1 MKCRNCGTE
10 NPDHAKFCNECGA
23 KLRPAI
29 SLKKD
34 DPPPAFIDR
43 TYTRDSD
50 RPVPAPDP
58 VAESPAPPMEP
69 EPEPPPTGAPV
80 FFSSSAPN
88 HASSAD
94 LPHSAFSEP
103 PFAGGNAAVPEVLPN
118 LRLTWGEEDDEED
131 EPQEPWY
138 ENTWVCIAALL
149 LFFPLGVFLLWK
161 FHKDW
166 GRTAN
171 TVITC
176 SFGVVFIAIAIP
188 WFMVRFTAY
197 MDSLS
202 IRPEQLQILSESH
215 TMNLNESE
223 YIDFKITPL
232 NASNDD
238 ILFSTTNS
246 SVLLMEQF
254 IDDGK
259 LRGKITATRTGS
271 AYIYLYANGKLSNSV
286 QISVIDTAE
295 YQTRADWFSEKIEG
309 IGTVTLDKADQ
320 INHLLREYNSLPSH
334 IKELVQN
341 AEVLM
346 EANRTLEQLE
356 KEEAERLEQMI
367 LDAEAAIE
375 QIGEVTLEKQDLIA
389 ETRQQVNA
397 IPWQRRKN
405 MVHYDKL
412 TEAEAIIK
420 ELQLKEDIIKQSEP
434 ITPAFYSQYLR
445 TPDVYQGRFTS
456 FRCKV
461 FQIAEET
468 KAANFYLAH
477 LYDGNEPT
485 DMVFY
490 FIYTL
495 QDEPRIL
502 EGDIVTVYGSY
513 NGVVQY
519 FTSETTTAS
528 VPQVRVMLLETE

>member
-58 VAESPAPPMEP
+58 VAESPAPTVEP
-69 EPEPPPTGAPV
+69 EQTPPSAGAPV
-80 FFSSSAPN
+80 FFPSSTPN
-88 HASSAD
+88 HDSAD
-94 LPHSAFSEP
+94 LPRSAFSEP
-103 PFAGGNAAVPEVLPN
+103 PVTGRKTAVPDVLPN
-118 LRLTWGEEDDEED
+118 PRLAWGEEEDEDEEED
-131 EPQEPWY
+131 PWY
-138 ENTWVCIAALL
+138 ENTWVCIAALFL
-149 LFFPLGVFLLWK
+149 LFPLGVFLLWK

-166 GRTAN
+166 GHTVN

-176 SFGVVFIAIAIP
+176 SFGAIFAAIILSWSTACFID
-188 WFMVRFTAY
+188 Y
-197 MDSLS
+197 MDSLV
-202 IRPEQLQILSESH
+202 IRPEQLQILNGPL
-215 TMNLNESE
+215 TLNLNESE
-223 YIDFKITPL
+223 YIDFKITPQ
-232 NASNDD
+232 NASIDDVQFSAIND
-238 ILFSTTNS
+238 N
-246 SVLLMEQF
+246 VLLLEQF

-259 LRGKITATRTGS
+259 LRGKITATHTGS
-271 AYIYLYANGKLSNSV
+271 AYIYLYADGKLSNSV

-445 TPDVYQGRFTS
+445 NPDVYQGRFTS

-490 FIYTL
+490 FICTL
-495 QDEPRIL
+495 QDEPRIW

-528 VPQVRVMLLETE
+528 VPQVRVRLLDTE

>member
-1 MKCRNCGTE
+1 MSNLRNGKPGTC
-10 NPDHAKFCNECGA
+10 KFLQRMRREAETGNLF
-23 KLRPAI
+23 KKRRPAA
-29 SLKKD
+29 SLYGPYIHKGQR
-34 DPPPAFIDR
+34 PNRICGGTYR
-43 TYTRDSD
+43 TSHG
-50 RPVPAPDP
+50 
-58 VAESPAPPMEP
+58 
-69 EPEPPPTGAPV
+69 TGAC
-80 FFSSSAPN
+80 SASRWCGRVSPLVRAAPRFRGFAAQRFQRAAG
-88 HASSAD
+88 HGQKRGRPWGSAQ
-94 LPHSAFSEP
+94 SA
-103 PFAGGNAAVPEVLPN
+103 ACM
-118 LRLTWGEEDDEED
+118 GEEDEE
-131 EPQEPWY
+131 EEPWY
-138 ENTWVCIAALL
+138 ENTWICIAALF

-166 GRTAN
+166 GHTVN

-176 SFGVVFIAIAIP
+176 SFGAIFVSIAII
-188 WFMVRFTAY
+188 WFMACFMAY
-197 MDSLS
+197 IDSQA
-202 IRPEQLQILSESH
+202 IRPEKLQILSESH
-215 TMNLNESE
+215 TLNINESE
-223 YIDFKITPL
+223 YIDFKITPP
-232 NASNDD
+232 NAPYDD

-246 SVLLMEQF
+246 NVLLVEQF
-254 IDDGK
+254 IDDDT
-259 LRGKITATRTGS
+259 LRGKITATQTGH
-271 AYIYLYANGKLSNSV
+271 AYIYLYADGKLSNSV

-295 YQTRADWFSEKIEG
+295 YQTKADWFSEKIEG

-320 INHLLREYNSLPSH
+320 INHLLREYNSLPSY

-341 AEVLM
+341 TEVLM
-346 EANRTLEQLE
+346 EANRTLELLQ

-367 LDAEAAIE
+367 QDAEAAIE

-420 ELQLKEDIIKQSEP
+420 KLQLKQDIIKQSKP

-445 TPDVYQGRFTS
+445 NPDVYQGRFTS

-490 FIYTL
+490 FIYPL

-528 VPQVRVMLLETE
+528 VPQVRVTILETE

>member
-10 NPDHAKFCNECGA
+10 NPEHANFCNECGA
-23 KLRPAI
+23 KLKPAI

-34 DPPPAFIDR
+34 DLPPAYMDR
-43 TYTRDSD
+43 TYTRDNGRTVS
-50 RPVPAPDP
+50 A
-58 VAESPAPPMEP
+58 AEPTAPPMEP
-69 EPEPPPTGAPV
+69 EPAPPPAGAPV
-80 FFSSSAPN
+80 FLPSSAP
-88 HASSAD
+88 HRDSAD
-94 LPHSAFSEP
+94 LPRSAFSEP
-103 PFAGGNAAVPEVLPN
+103 PVTGRNAAAPGVLPN
-118 LRLTWGEEDDEED
+118 LRLAWGEDDEE
-131 EPQEPWY
+131 EEPWY
-138 ENTWVCIAALL
+138 ENTWVCIAALF

-166 GRTAN
+166 GHTVN

-176 SFGVVFIAIAIP
+176 SFGAIFVSIAII
-188 WFMVRFTAY
+188 WFMACFMAY
-197 MDSLS
+197 IDSQA
-202 IRPEQLQILSESH
+202 IRPEKLQILSESH
-215 TMNLNESE
+215 TLNINESE
-223 YIDFKITPL
+223 YIDFKITPP
-232 NASNDD
+232 NAPYDD

-246 SVLLMEQF
+246 NVLLVEQF
-254 IDDGK
+254 IDDDT
-259 LRGKITATRTGS
+259 LRGKITATQTGH
-271 AYIYLYANGKLSNSV
+271 AYIYLYADGKLSNSV

-295 YQTRADWFSEKIEG
+295 YQTKADWFSEKIEG

-320 INHLLREYNSLPSH
+320 IDHLLREYNSLPSH

-341 AEVLM
+341 TEVLM
-346 EANRTLEQLE
+346 EANRTLELLQ

-367 LDAEAAIE
+367 QDAEAAIE

-420 ELQLKEDIIKQSEP
+420 KLQLKQDIIKQSEP

-445 TPDVYQGRFTS
+445 NPDVYQGRFTS

-502 EGDIVTVYGSY
+502 EGDIVTVYGNY

-528 VPQVRVMLLETE
+528 VPQVRVTILETE